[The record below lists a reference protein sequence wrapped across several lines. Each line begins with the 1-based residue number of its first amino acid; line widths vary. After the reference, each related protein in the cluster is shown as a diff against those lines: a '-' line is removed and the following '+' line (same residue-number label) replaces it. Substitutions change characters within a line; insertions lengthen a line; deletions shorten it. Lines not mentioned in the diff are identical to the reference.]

1 MYYLDENLDQN
12 KLFEN
17 CLSDMLKE
25 KYRGHTFYVHNLANY
40 DLVFILKFL
49 NPYLLKNEQYKVQ
62 LINKND

>member
-1 MYYLDENLDQN
+1 
-12 KLFEN
+12 
-17 CLSDMLKE
+17 MLKE